1 MVASTATQPRFL
13 GPDEAAA
20 AGVAVARYPGG
31 LQQQPAFGP
40 AGGPDAWSLTDAG
53 LALAYDMAA
62 VYRLKMS
69 VKRARALELV
79 AAAGEDGLPLSDVP
93 RDLWD
98 SAHVLS
104 LAHTLPD
111 AREAVLAAALKGDE
125 KAMGSIQEES
135 LLIRQKVIKG
145 RRPVYVVT
153 AAGREL
159 IVAAD
164 AIKQAAVAAMDG
176 DLNMQDVVDEFFPQ
190 QPGFT
195 G

>member
-20 AGVAVARYPGG
+20 AGMAVARYPGG

-40 AGGPDAWSLTDAG
+40 AGGPDAWSLTDTG
-53 LALAYDMAA
+53 MALAYDMAA

-98 SAHVLS
+98 STHVLS

-111 AREAVLAAALKGDE
+111 AREAVLAAALRGDE
-125 KAMGSIQEES
+125 QTMESIQEGS
-135 LLIRQKVIKG
+135 LLIRQKVIKS
-145 RRPVYVVT
+145 RPPVYVVT
-153 AAGREL
+153 ATGREL
-159 IVAAD
+159 IAAAD

-176 DLNMQDVVDEFFPQ
+176 ELNMQDAVDAFFPQ
-190 QPGFT
+190 QPCT